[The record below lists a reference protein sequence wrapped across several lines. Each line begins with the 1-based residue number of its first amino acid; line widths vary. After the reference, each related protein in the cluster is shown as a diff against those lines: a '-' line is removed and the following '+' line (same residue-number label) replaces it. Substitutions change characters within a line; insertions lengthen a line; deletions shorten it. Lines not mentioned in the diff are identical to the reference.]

1 MFVMENKV
9 KKLLISAIVIAFS
22 ASIVSAADLGRYQ
35 LTTEKASLTQRT
47 AVNAD
52 EDGDTIFTKPQF
64 IPQYEPYMPQ
74 VPEVKKSNGTTTVD
88 KTVIPTLNISKE
100 LRAKY
105 SKITKSDKLI
115 EACEF
120 LKGTAGDFSY
130 RSILGQNRTSHPIVI
145 EFANFSKDKSISN
158 KDAISSF
165 VGNKYKIR
173 INDKFLSS
181 PAGAIAPILAR
192 EALVNKDK
200 TEDDLIEAE
209 QLQVAVWSQIVKK
222 NPYLNKS
229 QNILVKMQNSL
240 LDSTDISDYG
250 AFLETAQ
257 APKNQQKLQQKSQ
270 NKPTAKNSDAS
281 PQKPSRAFGK
291 APKGAPMQRDFDEN
305 DKAQS
310 QKVQSEILSFN
321 EEELRARYKK
331 VTSETRIM
339 EALELLKDSRG
350 GVFSHN
356 AILGNNPTHKPIEVQ
371 FKDLAELNPKYESFD
386 ALGWR
391 KGVKGKRSDK
401 LTIYIN
407 QKHFDAPA
415 GAIAALLAHEAL
427 HQDEFD
433 SLNEETYAW
442 TMEAFVW
449 TQMCDKYP
457 NLEEVTHPLVTRENI
472 LKKLLEKGEYTNK
485 YIKKS
490 VFSNPS
496 YSTLPV
502 RSPGFED
509 EI

>member
-22 ASIVSAADLGRYQ
+22 ASFVSASDINKYQ
-35 LTTEKASLTQRT
+35 ITTEKASVTQRT

-74 VPEVKKSNGTTTVD
+74 VPEVKKGSGTTTVD

-100 LRAKY
+100 LRTKY
-105 SKITKSDKLI
+105 AKITKSDKLI

-130 RSILGQNRTSHPIVI
+130 RSIFGQNRTSSPIII
-145 EFANFSKDKSISN
+145 EFANFSRDKSISN

-165 VGNKYKIR
+165 VGKKYKIR
-173 INDKFLSS
+173 INDRFISS
-181 PAGAIAPILAR
+181 PAAAIAPILAR

-200 TEDDLIEAE
+200 TEEDLLDAE
-209 QLQVAVWSQIVKK
+209 QLQVAVWAQILKK
-222 NPYLNKS
+222 NPYLKNS
-229 QNILVKMQNSL
+229 QNVLVKMQNSL
-240 LDSTDISDYG
+240 LNSTDISDYG
-250 AFLETAQ
+250 AFLETAD
-257 APKNQQKLQQKSQ
+257 APQSQQKLQPKPKNNQKTKKQEQ
-270 NKPTAKNSDAS
+270 NTPKPT
-281 PQKPSRAFGK
+281 RAFGK
-291 APKGAPMQRDFDEN
+291 SPKGAPIQTDFDEN

-310 QKVQSEILSFN
+310 QKTQSEILSFD

-339 EALELLKDSRG
+339 EALELLKDTRG

-356 AILGNNPTHKPIEVQ
+356 AILGNNPTHKPVEVQ
-371 FKDLAELNPKYESFD
+371 FKDLAQLNPKYESFD

-407 QKHFDAPA
+407 QKHIDAPA

-449 TQMCDKYP
+449 AQMCDKYP
-457 NLEEVTHPLVTRENI
+457 NLEEITHPLVTRENI

>member
-9 KKLLISAIVIAFS
+9 KKILISAIVIALTSSFATAGES
-22 ASIVSAADLGRYQ
+22 NKYQ
-35 LTTEKASLTQRT
+35 ITTEQAYVTQRT

-64 IPQYEPYMPQ
+64 IPQYEPYMPH
-74 VPEVKKSNGTTTVD
+74 VPEMKKNETTTAD
-88 KTVIPTLNISKE
+88 KTVIPAVNVSKE
-100 LRAKY
+100 LKEKY
-105 SKITKSDKLI
+105 AKITKSEKLI

-130 RSILGQNRTSHPIVI
+130 RSIFGKNRTSKPIII
-145 EFANFSKDKSISN
+145 EFANFSRDKSISN

-165 VGNKYKIR
+165 VGNRYKIR
-173 INDKFLSS
+173 INDKFISS
-181 PAGAIAPILAR
+181 PSAAIAPILAR

-200 TEDDLIEAE
+200 DEDDLIEAE
-209 QLQVAVWSQIVKK
+209 QLQVAVWSQILEK
-222 NPYLNKS
+222 NPYLNES
-229 QNILVKMQNSL
+229 QNVLVKMQNSL
-240 LDSTDISDYG
+240 LDVTDVSDYSS
-250 AFLETAQ
+250 FLETTE
-257 APKNQQKLQQKSQ
+257 APKNQQRTQV
-270 NKPTAKNSDAS
+270 NKPQKDKSAP
-281 PQKPSRAFGK
+281 PQKPTRAFGK
-291 APKGAPMQRDFDEN
+291 APQGAPLQTDFDEN
-305 DKAQS
+305 EKLQS
-310 QKVQSEILSFN
+310 KRVESEILAFD
-321 EEELRARYKK
+321 EEELKARYKK
-331 VTSETRIM
+331 VTTETRIM
-339 EALELLKDSRG
+339 EALELLKESRG
-350 GVFSHN
+350 GVFSHT
-356 AILGNNPTHKPIEVQ
+356 AIMGSNPTHKPIEVQ
-371 FKDLAELNPKYESFD
+371 FKDLSQISPKYASFD

-401 LTIYIN
+401 LSIYIN

-457 NLEEVTHPLVTRENI
+457 NLEEITHPLVTRENI

>member
-9 KKLLISAIVIAFS
+9 KKILISAIVIAFS
-22 ASIVSAADLGRYQ
+22 STFATASDFGTNKYQ
-35 LTTEKASLTQRT
+35 ITKEQTSVTQRT

-64 IPQYEPYMPQ
+64 IPQYEPYMPH
-74 VPEVKKSNGTTTVD
+74 VPEVKNNTGTTTAD
-88 KTVIPTLNISKE
+88 KTVIPTMNISKE

-130 RSILGQNRTSHPIVI
+130 RSIFGQNKTSHPITIV
-145 EFANFSKDKSISN
+145 FSNFSKDKSISN
-158 KDAISSF
+158 KDALSSF

-173 INDKFLSS
+173 INDKFISA
-181 PAGAIAPILAR
+181 PAAAIAPIIAR
-192 EALVNKDK
+192 EALVNKNK

-209 QLQVAVWSQIVKK
+209 QLQVAIWSQILKK
-222 NPYLNKS
+222 NPYLKSS
-229 QNILVKMQNSL
+229 QNVLVKMQNSL
-240 LDSTDISDYG
+240 LDSTDVSDYS

-257 APKNQQKLQQKSQ
+257 APKSQQKTVQKQKTKTKSEPPA
-270 NKPTAKNSDAS
+270 KPT
-281 PQKPSRAFGK
+281 RAFGK
-291 APKGAPMQRDFDEN
+291 APKGAPTQIDFDEN

-321 EEELRARYKK
+321 EDELRERYKK

-339 EALELLKDSRG
+339 EALELLKDTRG

-371 FKDLAELNPKYESFD
+371 FKDLSELNPKYASFD

-449 TQMCDKYP
+449 TQICDKQP
-457 NLEEVTHPLVTRENI
+457 QLEEITHPLVTRENI